1 MPRPRPPLPP
11 KDAQS
16 YRHRE
21 ADLAARPEIGAQAHF
36 KQAKPPTTYRFDS
49 SLAPDLNWDGQN
61 PAREQG
67 EAALARIADCG
78 LRIAELSRQPANP
91 QRDAERDALALE
103 IRNLQSA
110 IRNLSRPFLNWSGKA
125 ERLSFDVPT
134 LPLFVHERL
143 STSAILDTLKG
154 HKRDQQDDFLSA
166 LYGSPERSL
175 SDQVLRAYEYR
186 DNWVNR
192 LILGDSLVVMNSLLR
207 FESLGGQVQMIYV
220 DPPYG
225 VKFGSNFQPFIR
237 KRDVAHNDDADMTRE
252 PEMVQA
258 YRDTWELGLHSYLTY
273 LRDRLLLARELLAPS
288 GSIFVQISDEN
299 VHHVR
304 EVMDEVFGAENGVCT
319 IIVAKT
325 SSGTGNYL
333 ATTADYLLWFAKD
346 IERLKFRQPYADKT
360 QEAGGAEFYD
370 RVELS
375 DGTRRAMT
383 SAEKSD
389 PRLLP
394 AGCKIYRLDNLCSQ
408 SIGRDKGEGSACW
421 FPVELNGKEYRP
433 NIRLRWKTNEE
444 GMAKLKAAR
453 RLEARENSLSYVR
466 YLQDF
471 PVVALSNLWGDLRW
485 GYDAGEKIYVVQTNL
500 RIVQRCLLMTTD
512 PGDLVLDPTCG
523 SGTTAY
529 VAEQWGRRWITC
541 DTSRV
546 PLALAR
552 QRLLTATFD
561 YYQINPVGGVPSR
574 GETDPSRVAPVGP
587 VPSPGGPAL
596 GASTAAGSGDPA
608 YTTLPNSPANG
619 FVYKRRQNQKG
630 EEVGGI
636 VPHITLKSIAN
647 HEPPA
652 EEVLVDRP
660 EVLRSVVRVTG
671 PFSFEATIPTAEGL
685 DEERGVHAASPS
697 EITGRS
703 SSAKAAGES
712 TLKRPE
718 GRAPGEPHENYVQR
732 MLEVLRRAP
741 VLRLPGNQTVT
752 LKNIRLPAKT
762 LALSAEAILEC
773 GDLSPLSAGDL
784 SPSKSDARPSTSRA
798 LHAPS
803 PGDKSPGGKSAD
815 KSAHSKAVAILFGP
829 ENGPL
834 SERLVREAWD
844 EAGLKHYA
852 RLYVIG
858 FAIDPKARQFIDS
871 AGQIG
876 IPCTYLQAT
885 MDLQMGDLLKNM
897 RSSQIFS
904 VCGLPDV
911 AVRPVAAGVSRRTS
925 SSAKSQRALTSAAT
939 HDQQWQAELLG
950 LDTFDPVTMEADHLK
965 AADVPA
971 WFLDT
976 DYNGMVFRVRQAF
989 FPRTGAWE
997 NLKKA
1002 LKVEFE
1008 DTVWD
1013 HLAGTTSAPF
1023 PAGEHNQI
1031 AVKVIDP
1038 RGNELLVVKKLEE
1051 TK

>member
-1 MPRPRPPLPP
+1 MPRPRKTVSPPPE
-11 KDAQS
+11 AQA
-16 YRHRE
+16 YRHPD

-36 KQAKPPTTYRFDS
+36 KQAKPPTPYRFDS
-49 SLAPDLNWDGQN
+49 SLAPELNWDGQN
-61 PAREQG
+61 PARETA
-67 EAALARIADCG
+67 EALIKELGDCASAIGDLAK
-78 LRIAELSRQPANP
+78 QPASP
-91 QRDAERDALALE
+91 GRDRDLANRQSQ
-103 IRNLQSA
+103 IVNLQSRLRK
-110 IRNLSRPFLNWSGKA
+110 ISGPFLNWSGKA

-143 STSAILDTLKG
+143 STKAILETLKG
-154 HKRDQQDDFLSA
+154 HKRDQQDDFLDA
-166 LYGSPERSL
+166 LYGFQERPL
-175 SDQVLRAYEYR
+175 ADQLLRAYEYR

-273 LRDRLLLARELLAPS
+273 LRDRLLLARELLAPT
-288 GSIFVQISDEN
+288 GSLFVQISDEN
-299 VHHVR
+299 LHHVR
-304 EVMDEVFGAENGVCT
+304 EVMDEVFGAENC
-319 IIVAKT
+319 VAVIAFKKT
-325 SSGTGNYL
+325 GFASDDALS
-333 ATTADYLLWFAKD
+333 TTHDFLIWFAKERD
-346 IERLKFRQPYADKT
+346 RMKLNPTFGERELTPEELGFYDQIERADGSRRAVTKEERALGPRIRDLGRPFARNPMVSPGWQDSLGYEVEFEGQKFRPPPNRHWATAK
-360 QEAGGAEFYD
+360 EGVD
-370 RVELS
+370 RLH
-375 DGTRRAMT
+375 
-383 SAEKSD
+383 
-389 PRLLP
+389 
-394 AGCKIYRLDNLCSQ
+394 
-408 SIGRDKGEGSACW
+408 
-421 FPVELNGKEYRP
+421 
-433 NIRLRWKTNEE
+433 
-444 GMAKLKAAR
+444 AAR
-453 RLEARENSLSYVR
+453 RLAIKGNTLRFVR
-466 YLQDF
+466 YFDDF
-471 PVVALSNLWGDLRW
+471 PFQPLGTVWNDTGVGGFVGDERL
-485 GYDAGEKIYVVQTNL
+485 YVVQTDT
-500 RIVQRCLLMTTD
+500 RVIQRCLLMTTD

-523 SGTTAY
+523 SGTTAF

-561 YYQINPVGGVPSR
+561 YYQINPGSAR
-574 GETDPSRVAPVGP
+574 GPRAVSGVAPDTSFPQTSATGISDGRNFRRDAENRP
-587 VPSPGGPAL
+587 PEARSPQ
-596 GASTAAGSGDPA
+596 TDAA
-608 YTTLPNSPANG
+608 LPNSPANG
-619 FVYKRRQNQKG
+619 FVYRRRQNQKG
-630 EEVGGI
+630 EEIGGI

-647 HEPPA
+647 NEPPA

-660 EVLRSVVRVTG
+660 EVLRNVVRVTG

-685 DEERGVHAASPS
+685 DTE
-697 EITGRS
+697 
-703 SSAKAAGES
+703 
-712 TLKRPE
+712 PE
-718 GRAPGEPHENYVQR
+718 TPGIQGEPHENYVQR

-762 LALSAEAILEC
+762 LALSAEAVVER
-773 GDLSPLSAGDL
+773 SAAVPAAAAPPATRA
-784 SPSKSDARPSTSRA
+784 SETSRA
-798 LHAPS
+798 VV
-803 PGDKSPGGKSAD
+803 AD
-815 KSAHSKAVAILFGP
+815 ATAAGRMPALQEPVAILFGP

-844 EAGLKHYA
+844 EAGLKHYTH
-852 RLYVIG
+852 LYVIG
-858 FAIDPKARQFIDS
+858 FAVDPKARQFIDS
-871 AGQIG
+871 AGKIG
-876 IPCTYLQAT
+876 VACTYLQAT

-911 AVRPVAAGVSRRTS
+911 MLRKNRNPKSEVRNEE
-925 SSAKSQRALTSAAT
+925 
-939 HDQQWQAELLG
+939 QWQVELLG
-950 LDTFDPVTMEADHLK
+950 LDTFDPVTMDADHLK
-965 AADVPA
+965 AGDVPA

-997 NLKKA
+997 NLKKS
-1002 LKVEFE
+1002 LRVEFE

-1023 PAGEHNQI
+1023 PTGEHGQI

-1051 TK
+1051 EK